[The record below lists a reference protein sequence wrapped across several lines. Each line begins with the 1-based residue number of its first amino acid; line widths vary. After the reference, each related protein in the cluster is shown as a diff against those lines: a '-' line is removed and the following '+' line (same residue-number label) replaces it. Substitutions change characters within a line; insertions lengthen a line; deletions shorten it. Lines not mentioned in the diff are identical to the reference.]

1 MRYTLKEMVDLILN
15 AMDSDE
21 VNSISDTTES
31 LDVAN
36 TIKSCYYDL
45 ATDLNLPE
53 HNKLYEL
60 NASGD
65 NAKPVLMT
73 LPTNALRLD
82 WLKYDMKVSGDTT
95 ADYQYLDRLDLDS
108 FLKRQEALRE
118 YTTDVD
124 QMSFTSNGETFEIMY
139 WTDRHPSYYTTFDD
153 HTLLFD
159 AHDETLDTTLQKSKT
174 MAFGSLYPTFTIDDD
189 FYPELD
195 PTQFALLINKAKG
208 RCFNE
213 KKQMVNVE
221 ALKEERRQRIIVQK
235 RQRSIE
241 TIPELHKHARFGRK

>member
-15 AMDSDE
+15 SMDSDS
-21 VNSISDTTES
+21 VNSISDTVES

-53 HNKLYEL
+53 HNKFYEL

-65 NAKPVLMT
+65 NALPCLMT
-73 LPTNALRLD
+73 LPNNALTLHS
-82 WLKYDMKVSGDTT
+82 LKYDKRADGDLL
-95 ADYQYLDRLDLDS
+95 ADYQYLDRLELED
-108 FLKRQEALRE
+108 FMIRQSALRD

-124 QMSFTSNGETFEIMY
+124 EMSFTSNGETFQVMI
-139 WTDRHPSYYTTFDD
+139 WTDRHPTYYTTFDD

-159 AHDETLDTTLQKSKT
+159 AYDSDIDTTLQKSKT
-174 MAFGSLYPTFTIDDD
+174 MALGGIYPAFTLDDD
-189 FYPELD
+189 FVPELD
-195 PTQFALLINKAKG
+195 PTQFSLLINHAKV

-213 KKQMVNVE
+213 KKQMVNSE
-221 ALKEERRQRIIVQK
+221 ALKETRRQRIIVQK
-235 RQRSIE
+235 RMRSIE
-241 TIPELHKHARFGRK
+241 TTPELHKHARFGRK

>member
-15 AMDSDE
+15 AMDSDS
-21 VNSISDTTES
+21 VNSISDTVES

-53 HNKLYEL
+53 HNKFYEL

-73 LPTNALRLD
+73 LPTNATRLD
-82 WLKYDMKVSGDTT
+82 YLKYDV
-95 ADYQYLDRLDLDS
+95 RLDGETTPDYLLLQRVEVED
-108 FLKRQEALRE
+108 FFRRQEILRD
-118 YTTDVD
+118 YDSSVATMT
-124 QMSFTSNGETFEIMY
+124 FTSNGESFEYFY
-139 WTDRHPSYYTTFDD
+139 WNDRAPVFYTTYDD
-153 HTLLFD
+153 RTLLFD
-159 AHDETLDTTLQKSKT
+159 GHDALLDTTLQKSKT
-174 MAFGSLYPTFTIDDD
+174 MAWGGIYPTFTLEDA
-189 FYPELD
+189 FYPDLD
-195 PTQFALLINKAKG
+195 PTQFSLLINKSKV

-213 KKQMVNVE
+213 KKQMVNPE

-235 RQRSIE
+235 RQRAIS
-241 TIPELHKHARFGRK
+241 TSSELNKHARYGRK

>member
-1 MRYTLKEMVDLILN
+1 MRYTLKEMVSLILN
-15 AMDSDE
+15 SMDSDS
-21 VNSISDTTES
+21 VNSISDTVES

-53 HNKLYEL
+53 HNKLFEL

-82 WLKYDMKVSGDTT
+82 WLKYDVRLDGETT
-95 ADYQYLDRLDLDS
+95 ADYLLLERVELDDFFR
-108 FLKRQEALRE
+108 RQEILRD
-118 YTTDVD
+118 YSSSVD
-124 QMSFTSNGETFEIMY
+124 TMTFTSNGESFEYFY
-139 WTDRHPSYYTTFDD
+139 WNDRAPVFYTTFDD

-159 AHDETLDTTLQKSKT
+159 GHDLNLDTTLQKSKT
-174 MAFGSLYPTFTIDDD
+174 MAFGAIYPTFTLTDN
-189 FYPELD
+189 FYPDLD
-195 PTQFALLINKAKG
+195 PTQFSLLINQAKV

-213 KKQMVNVE
+213 KKQMVNSE
-221 ALKEERRQRIIVQK
+221 ALKEARRQRIIVQK
-235 RQRSIE
+235 RMRSIE
-241 TIPELHKHARFGRK
+241 TQSELEKHARFGRK